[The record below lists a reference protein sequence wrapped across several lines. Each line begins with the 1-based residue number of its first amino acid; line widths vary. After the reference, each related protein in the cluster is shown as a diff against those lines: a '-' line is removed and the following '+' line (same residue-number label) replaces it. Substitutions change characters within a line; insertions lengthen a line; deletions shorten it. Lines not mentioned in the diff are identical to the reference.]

1 MPSLSI
7 PLEEAAFL
15 VIQLVRGIAK
25 YESSGIK

>member
-7 PLEEAAFL
+7 PLEEAAIL

-25 YESSGIK
+25 YESII